1 VRTCEGAAA
10 QEEDAIGGG
19 GGRRKLGHRGA
30 AEQSAAS
37 GLEALADYT
46 RTERRPLRQG
56 VAEAH
61 REGGGGGHQWRHF
74 RKRLLGG
81 APAVAWIREG
91 NVWTRGGRLEIYRYP
106 DVSEGTNGKNY
117 LQPAANPLLS
127 TGNWIRI

>member
-30 AEQSAAS
+30 AEQSAVS
-37 GLEALADYT
+37 GLEAQAGYT
-46 RTERRPLRQG
+46 RKEQRPLRQG

-61 REGGGGGHQWRHF
+61 REGGGGGHQRRHF

-81 APAVAWIREG
+81 APTVAWIREG
-91 NVWTRGGRLEIYRYP
+91 NVWTRAAAWNFYRYP
-106 DVSEGTNGKNY
+106 DDVSEVTNGQRPFK
-117 LQPAANPLLS
+117 
-127 TGNWIRI
+127 